1 MFRSSNKQSCHA
13 PLRSTRFQYQQ
24 SSIAN
29 VQTLG
34 MQILSACTTR
44 VKDITVTC
52 REQLPPSNN
61 SKIYIP
67 KKTTIPLFTSS
78 FLLQHHCERLI
89 YKTARRFVHSLGG
102 YVLLAI
108 AAYVPVGFFSD
119 SFVRFHNVV
128 GRVVSNLIVPREEEG
143 EER

>member
-1 MFRSSNKQSCHA
+1 MYKH
-13 PLRSTRFQYQQ
+13 
-24 SSIAN
+24 
-29 VQTLG
+29 
-34 MQILSACTTR
+34 SACKFYQL
-44 VKDITVTC
+44 VLHALKISPSHAVNNCLQVTIG
-52 REQLPPSNN
+52 
-61 SKIYIP
+61 KIYIP
-67 KKTTIPLFTSS
+67 KKTTISLFTSS

-128 GRVVSNLIVPREEEG
+128 GRVVSNLIVPREEGG